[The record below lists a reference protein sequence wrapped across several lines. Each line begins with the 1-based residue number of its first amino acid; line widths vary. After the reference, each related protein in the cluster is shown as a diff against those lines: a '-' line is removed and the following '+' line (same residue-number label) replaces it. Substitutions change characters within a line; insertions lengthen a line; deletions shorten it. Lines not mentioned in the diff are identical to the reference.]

1 MTEGMDAAPAGDG
14 NGNDACSPREDG
26 PHDPLD
32 RHSDGNSVGSMSRGE
47 PADPAEQLGPAGARD
62 WHDEHTTAP
71 QFHTEFEDDAR
82 ESASTGRGS
91 EWERESTEAQTG
103 EHLPGTPHDPREGVG
118 EDTDEQVSEAT
129 DRLMTALE
137 AEAEL
142 EAQIDRETEAQIL
155 LLADR
160 DAAAP
165 DDAASRLSSAGRST
179 AVLEVAGA
187 WLPAEDG
194 SPGRAPSA
202 EGADDDSLLIEQ
214 ALMQSALRWLFFNPR
229 LVPPLPHQQ
238 PPQLGAASAPPPF
251 GAPGT
256 AMDAGRAGE
265 LQHTAPKFFDE
276 SSAALVLQSA
286 FRCHRS
292 RRMHATHAAR
302 RAGNVHID
310 FERMASRLIQD
321 LTSEDVQS
329 PDDVLELIL
338 HGIDAL
344 VLRSQC
350 SSVGVHRGRETV
362 FARSFGFRRV
372 LCSPRDARL
381 Y

>member
-1 MTEGMDAAPAGDG
+1 MTECMDAAPAGDG

-47 PADPAEQLGPAGARD
+47 PADPAEHGPAGARD

-71 QFHTEFEDDAR
+71 QFHTEFEDDSR
-82 ESASTGRGS
+82 ESASIGRAS
-91 EWERESTEAQTG
+91 ASLRASTEAQPG

-118 EDTDEQVSEAT
+118 EDTDEQVSSPEAA

-137 AEAEL
+137 AEAEF

-165 DDAASRLSSAGRST
+165 DDSASRQSSAGRST

-187 WLPAEDG
+187 WLPTDDG

-238 PPQLGAASAPPPF
+238 PPQWGQASAPPPV

-292 RRMHATHAAR
+292 RRMRATHAAR

-329 PDDVLELIL
+329 PEDVLDLIL

-344 VLRSQC
+344 VLHSQC
-350 SSVGVHRGRETV
+350 SAVGVHMRRETV
-362 FARSFGFRRV
+362 LARSIWFRK
-372 LCSPRDARL
+372 PA
-381 Y
+381 